1 MIMVSREKLEVEH
14 ERRVREDIEL
24 FRSRAAKVLAGEM
37 SDDEFRPFRLRDG
50 IYGQRQPGVQMVR
63 VKIPSGLLT
72 AEQMEGLGNIAD
84 EFGGGKG
91 HLTTRQNI

>member
-1 MIMVSREKLEVEH
+1 MTREELEIQH
-14 ERRVREDIEL
+14 EKTVRADIEL
-24 FRSRAAKVLAGEM
+24 FRERAMKVLAGEM

-72 AEQMEGLGNIAD
+72 ARQLEQLGR
-84 EFGGGKG
+84 
-91 HLTTRQNI
+91 LRTC